1 MWFAIF
7 FWSFKRRWTSGD
19 DHYREINKVC
29 IFFCSGAGTM
39 APVDTNTSSDMDDI
53 IAAQQQVVKDI
64 LPAGVGHGVLIP
76 LKTTLELRDDHR
88 CVNVVITR
96 VPVKSANA
104 VIT

>member
-1 MWFAIF
+1 MPAMDI
-7 FWSFKRRWTSGD
+7 K
-19 DHYREINKVC
+19 ILKN
-29 IFFCSGAGTM
+29 
-39 APVDTNTSSDMDDI
+39 MDDI
-53 IAAQQQVVKDI
+53 VAAQQQVVQEI
-64 LPAGVGHGVLIP
+64 LPAGVSHGVLIP

>member
-1 MWFAIF
+1 ML
-7 FWSFKRRWTSGD
+7 
-19 DHYREINKVC
+19 
-29 IFFCSGAGTM
+29 FCSGAGTM
-39 APVDTNTSSDMDDI
+39 APVDTNTSSGMDDI
-53 IAAQQQVVKDI
+53 IEAQQQVVKDI
-64 LPAGVGHGVLIP
+64 LPAGVSHGVLIP

>member
-1 MWFAIF
+1 
-7 FWSFKRRWTSGD
+7 
-19 DHYREINKVC
+19 
-29 IFFCSGAGTM
+29 M
-39 APVDTNTSSDMDDI
+39 AAVDGNNSNTMDDI
-53 IAAQQQVVKDI
+53 LAAQQQVVKDI
-64 LPAGVGHGVLIP
+64 LPAGVSQGVLIP

>member
-1 MWFAIF
+1 MVLDH
-7 FWSFKRRWTSGD
+7 FWNFTRYRPLVTTI
-19 DHYREINKVC
+19 HYEIIDNVG
-29 IFFCSGAGTM
+29 ILCSNANTM
-39 APVDTNTSSDMDDI
+39 AAVDTHACKNMDDI

-64 LPAGVGHGVLIP
+64 LPAGVSHGVLIP

>member
-1 MWFAIF
+1 
-7 FWSFKRRWTSGD
+7 
-19 DHYREINKVC
+19 
-29 IFFCSGAGTM
+29 M
-39 APVDTNTSSDMDDI
+39 AAAVENHASTNMDNMDNI

>member
-1 MWFAIF
+1 
-7 FWSFKRRWTSGD
+7 
-19 DHYREINKVC
+19 
-29 IFFCSGAGTM
+29 M
-39 APVDTNTSSDMDDI
+39 AAVATRAAENMDEI

-64 LPAGVGHGVLIP
+64 LPVGVTQGVLIP